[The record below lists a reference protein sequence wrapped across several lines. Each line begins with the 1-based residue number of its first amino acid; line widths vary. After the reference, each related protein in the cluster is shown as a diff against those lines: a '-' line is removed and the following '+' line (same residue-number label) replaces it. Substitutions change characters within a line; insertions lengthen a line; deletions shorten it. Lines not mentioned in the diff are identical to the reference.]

1 VGKFL
6 WSQTALKDLEREE
19 TCPTR
24 WKAQW
29 LDRAFPSISNENMD
43 RGKYFEQILFGYS
56 ANKDE
61 KVSDLPR
68 LDNGT
73 KSTDQLRIEAQA
85 ERGKR
90 ILFDKQDPEYLGF
103 NVISTQLALK
113 FEDEAGTADI
123 VASDKDGNIW
133 ILDVK
138 LTKDLTN
145 TRTEYGWGN
154 DLSQMDLLQLVHYA
168 QLYEKIYGTKV
179 NIAYLIFDYASAKR
193 IKFAE
198 IRISQSRFSERTTRF
213 TAAKNVIKQYS
224 ERGWTFA
231 PSSKECE
238 NCFLSCP
245 KRKEASK
252 IIKEQVNY

>member
-1 VGKFL
+1 
-6 WSQTALKDLEREE
+6 
-19 TCPTR
+19 
-24 WKAQW
+24 
-29 LDRAFPSISNENMD
+29 MD
-43 RGKYFEQILFGYS
+43 RGKYFEQLLFGYS

-85 ERGKR
+85 ERGRR

-113 FEDEAGTADI
+113 FEDESGTADI

-168 QLYEKIYGTKV
+168 QLYEKIYGTRV
-179 NIAYLIFDYASAKR
+179 SIAYLIFDYSSSKR
-193 IKFAE
+193 IKVSVVN
-198 IRISQSRFSERTTRF
+198 ISQQRFEERNGRF
-213 TAAKNVIKQYS
+213 KAAKEVVARYQ
-224 ERGWTFA
+224 ERGWA
-231 PSSKECE
+231 LSPSAKECE
-238 NCFLSCP
+238 NCFLSCL